1 MSRRIPSSRLARPLR
16 SPTVVATAPALAVA
30 FTVVLSGA
38 LAVPAGAE
46 GEEIIIRPTT
56 VIYDDPGSVHTV
68 ADMPVP
74 ASLLGKPCDLRVI
87 TQNQSSIHPGT
98 DVSVTTGGATSVIR
112 GVEDTADARVVDTHR
127 VTLGSNI
134 LVQVTIGPDGSTSL
148 GFTAS
153 FECTP
158 EQLLPTVAP
167 AQQTTTTLGA
177 VPVTGPTVSAPLT
190 GDSTPATPATPAVG
204 GETTSS
210 MTSSTGQPV
219 AGGPEVGPEVAGATT
234 SSTLSPASAGPP
246 ASAGV
251 TTGTPSVLG
260 ARQVAGPL
268 PQAPSALATT
278 ASPSF
283 TG

>member
-1 MSRRIPSSRLARPLR
+1 
-16 SPTVVATAPALAVA
+16 VVGTAPALAA
-30 FTVVLSGA
+30 ALTLALS
-38 LAVPAGAE
+38 AVPAGAE
-46 GEEIIIRPTT
+46 GEEIIIRPTM

-74 ASLLGKPCDLRVI
+74 VDLQAKPCDLRVV
-87 TQNQSSIHPGT
+87 TQNQSSVHPGT
-98 DVSVTTGGATSVIR
+98 DVNVTTGGVTSVIR

-127 VTLGSNI
+127 VTLGPDI
-134 LVQVTIGPDGSTSL
+134 LIEVTIGPDGSSSL
-148 GFTAS
+148 GFTVS

-167 AQQTTTTLGA
+167 AQQTTTTVAGA
-177 VPVTGPTVSAPLT
+177 PSTGPSVSAPLT
-190 GDSTPATPATPAVG
+190 GGTTPATPAVG

-210 MTSSTGQPV
+210 TAA
-219 AGGPEVGPEVAGATT
+219 AGTPEVAGATT
-234 SSTLSPASAGPP
+234 SSTGNPTSVAPP

-251 TTGTPSVLG
+251 TATGGPSVLG
-260 ARQVAGPL
+260 ARQVAGGPL

>member
-1 MSRRIPSSRLARPLR
+1 MSRRIPPSRLARPLR
-16 SPTVVATAPALAVA
+16 SPTVVATAPALAAA

-56 VIYDDPGSVHTV
+56 VIYDNPGTVHTV

-127 VTLGSNI
+127 VTLGSAI
-134 LVQVTIGPDGSTSL
+134 LIEVTIGPDGSTSL

-177 VPVTGPTVSAPLT
+177 VPATGPTVSAPLT
-190 GDSTPATPATPAVG
+190 GDSTPATPAVG

-210 MTSSTGQPV
+210 TGPSTGQP
-219 AGGPEVGPEVAGATT
+219 AGGPEVGGVTT
-234 SSTLSPASAGPP
+234 SSTTGPASSGPP

-251 TTGTPSVLG
+251 TTGTPRVLG

>member
-1 MSRRIPSSRLARPLR
+1 MSRRIPPSRLARPLR
-16 SPTVVATAPALAVA
+16 SPTVVAAAPALAVA
-30 FTVVLSGA
+30 FTVLLNGA
-38 LAVPAGAE
+38 MAVPAGAE

-56 VIYDDPGSVHTV
+56 VIYDNPGTVHTV

-74 ASLLGKPCDLRVI
+74 ASLLGQPCDLRVI

-190 GDSTPATPATPAVG
+190 GDSTPATPAVG

-210 MTSSTGQPV
+210 TTSSTGQPV
-219 AGGPEVGPEVAGATT
+219 GSGPVGGPEVGGVTT
-234 SSTLSPASAGPP
+234 SSTTSPASAGPP

-251 TTGTPSVLG
+251 TAGTPRVLG

-268 PQAPSALATT
+268 PAAPSALATT

>member
-1 MSRRIPSSRLARPLR
+1 MSRRIPPSRLARPLR
-16 SPTVVATAPALAVA
+16 SPTVVATAPALAAA
-30 FTVVLSGA
+30 FTVALSGA

-56 VIYDDPGSVHTV
+56 VIFDNPGSVHTV

-127 VTLGSNI
+127 VTLGASI
-134 LVQVTIGPDGSTSL
+134 LIEVTIGPDGSTSL

-167 AQQTTTTLGA
+167 AQQTTTTMGA
-177 VPVTGPTVSAPLT
+177 VPATGPTVSAPLT
-190 GDSTPATPATPAVG
+190 GDSTPATPAVG
-204 GETTSS
+204 GDT
-210 MTSSTGQPV
+210 TSSTGQPTGQPT
-219 AGGPEVGPEVAGATT
+219 GGPEVGGVTT
-234 SSTLSPASAGPP
+234 SSTTAPASAGPP

>member
-1 MSRRIPSSRLARPLR
+1 MSRRIPRSRLARPLR
-16 SPTVVATAPALAVA
+16 SPTVVVTAPALAVA
-30 FTVVLSGA
+30 LTMA
-38 LAVPAGAE
+38 LTTAPAGAE
-46 GEEIIIRPTT
+46 GEEIIVRPTM
-56 VIYDDPGSVHTV
+56 VIYDSPGSVHTV

-74 ASLLGKPCDLRVI
+74 ASLQGKPCDLRVV

-98 DVSVTTGGATSVIR
+98 DVTVTTGGATSVIR
-112 GVEDTADARVVDTHR
+112 GVEDSADARVVDTHR
-127 VTLGSNI
+127 VTLGSDI
-134 LVQVTIGPDGSTSL
+134 LIEVTIGPDGSTSL
-148 GFTAS
+148 GFTVS

-167 AQQTTTTLGA
+167 AQQTTTTMPA
-177 VPVTGPTVSAPLT
+177 APSTGPTVSAPLT
-190 GDSTPATPATPAVG
+190 GETTPATPAAGGETTSSTGGPAVG

-210 MTSSTGQPV
+210 TGAPTSIGPPPPPGVV
-219 AGGPEVGPEVAGATT
+219 AGG
-234 SSTLSPASAGPP
+234 
-246 ASAGV
+246 
-251 TTGTPSVLG
+251 PSVLG

>member
-1 MSRRIPSSRLARPLR
+1 MSRRIPPSRLARPLR
-16 SPTVVATAPALAVA
+16 SPTVVATTPALALALSVA
-30 FTVVLSGA
+30 VSGA
-38 LAVPAGAE
+38 LAAPAGAE

-56 VIYDDPGSVHTV
+56 VIYDNPGSVHTV

-74 ASLLGKPCDLRVI
+74 ASLLGKPCDLRVV

-112 GVEDTADARVVDTHR
+112 GVEDTPDARVVDTHR
-127 VTLGSNI
+127 VTLGSEI
-134 LVQVTIGPDGSTSL
+134 LIEVTIGSDGSTSL

-167 AQQTTTTLGA
+167 AQQTTTTVGA
-177 VPVTGPTVSAPLT
+177 VPATGPTVSAPLT
-190 GDSTPATPATPAVG
+190 GDSTPATPVVG
-204 GETTSS
+204 GET
-210 MTSSTGQPV
+210 TSSTGQPV
-219 AGGPEVGPEVAGATT
+219 AGGPTGGPEVGGVTT
-234 SSTLSPASAGPP
+234 SSTTSPASAGPP

-251 TTGTPSVLG
+251 TTGTPRVLG